1 MYYIRCMRNGSSR
14 SNVKPKPNFRLLQ
27 SQIRQNRIN
36 LKLSNLVDL
45 DVASQSIFFLNSILL
60 LYLLHRLYASILHL
74 SCQFSKAFTQDALK
88 HYWFLTMWNAQSTNC
103 HVQHTSRAYHRC
115 IFSVTAVMDTPSVV
129 PTIEYRT
136 FTSSARNI
144 IQPNLTSSGAESGIP
159 WGTYRT
165 RISQLA
171 TNDSCVRY
179 IPEVITNSSP
189 YVIVIYFNSSFPASK
204 SSN

>member
-1 MYYIRCMRNGSSR
+1 MYYIRYMRNGSSK

-88 HYWFLTMWNAQSTNC
+88 HYWFLTM
-103 HVQHTSRAYHRC
+103 
-115 IFSVTAVMDTPSVV
+115 
-129 PTIEYRT
+129 
-136 FTSSARNI
+136 
-144 IQPNLTSSGAESGIP
+144 
-159 WGTYRT
+159 
-165 RISQLA
+165 
-171 TNDSCVRY
+171 
-179 IPEVITNSSP
+179 
-189 YVIVIYFNSSFPASK
+189 
-204 SSN
+204 